1 MVRADPSPSREHP
14 MPTIR
19 AVPVLAALLA
29 LLAGCTGGTAKWVSP
44 QLDPGAQGPLPAASA
59 NLPPAPVETYTSP
72 ASRTKA
78 AKEVTFTIS
87 KGTASPA
94 TGRVDVSQGQVVRI
108 TVTSD
113 AADRVTVTG
122 YDRGVDLKPG
132 KAGSLTLEAT
142 KTGLFQVE
150 TRASH
155 LVLLQIVVR

>member
-1 MVRADPSPSREHP
+1 

-29 LLAGCTGGTAKWVSP
+29 LLTGCTGGTATWVAPESA
-44 QLDPGAQGPLPAASA
+44 PGAQGPLPAASA
-59 NLPPAPVETYTSP
+59 DLPPAPAGTYTSP
-72 ASRTKA
+72 AARNKP
-78 AKEVTFTIS
+78 AKEVAFTIS
-87 KGTASPA
+87 KGAASPA
-94 TGRVDVSQGQVVRI
+94 TGRIDVSQGQLVRI

-142 KTGLFQVE
+142 KTGLFRVE

-155 LVLLQIVVR
+155 LVLLQLVVR